1 MEFGIL
7 AGVALNELVPERGA
21 RSAVDTPYIKTVINA
36 LKTLPLP
43 PTSNPAGYTDP
54 RPRDIRADT
63 ARIFPIVPL
72 RYPRKIFFKI
82 AQQYNNK
89 T

>member
-36 LKTLPLP
+36 TK
-43 PTSNPAGYTDP
+43 NPAPPPD
-54 RPRDIRADT
+54 
-63 ARIFPIVPL
+63 
-72 RYPRKIFFKI
+72 
-82 AQQYNNK
+82 Q
-89 T
+89 